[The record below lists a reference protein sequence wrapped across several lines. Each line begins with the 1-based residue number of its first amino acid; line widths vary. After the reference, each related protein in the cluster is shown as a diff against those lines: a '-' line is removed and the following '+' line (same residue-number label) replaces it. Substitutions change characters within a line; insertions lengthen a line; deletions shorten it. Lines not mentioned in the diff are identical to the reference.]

1 MVGRRS
7 IACPY
12 QIKSQKETSHARET
26 ASITTG
32 SARRINDL
40 DANPKYKC
48 IICDSR
54 FYHKRSLA
62 AHKLRH
68 TDTLP
73 KFIVPPTEAKWK
85 TNVQPVKTK
94 EQPTKNVWKVRLA
107 NIKRR
112 VLNTLKISTS
122 GTDVWPTSNGLIL
135 SSFSPLISAN
145 ISRQCFAP
153 FLSHFLYLHTHWRNG
168 IFLLN
173 WINYSIF
180 QKQRY
185 NKIRNLFTIF
195 TSLTKNSISDRCWWN
210 LVKP

>member
-12 QIKSQKETSHARET
+12 QIKSQNETSHARET
-26 ASITTG
+26 APITTC

-48 IICDSR
+48 IICDLR
-54 FYHKRSLA
+54 FYHKRSLS

-73 KFIVPPTEAKWK
+73 KFIVPPTEEKWK
-85 TNVQPVKTK
+85 ANVEPVK

-122 GTDVWPTSNGLIL
+122 GTDV
-135 SSFSPLISAN
+135 
-145 ISRQCFAP
+145 
-153 FLSHFLYLHTHWRNG
+153 
-168 IFLLN
+168 
-173 WINYSIF
+173 
-180 QKQRY
+180 
-185 NKIRNLFTIF
+185 
-195 TSLTKNSISDRCWWN
+195 
-210 LVKP
+210 

>member
-26 ASITTG
+26 APITTRP
-32 SARRINDL
+32 ARRINDL

-54 FYHKRSLA
+54 FYHKRSLE

-73 KFIVPPTEAKWK
+73 KFIVPPTKEKLKA
-85 TNVQPVKTK
+85 NVQSPKTK

-107 NIKRR
+107 DIKRR
-112 VLNTLKISTS
+112 LMNAFKNRTS
-122 GTDVWPTSNGLIL
+122 GTDV
-135 SSFSPLISAN
+135 
-145 ISRQCFAP
+145 
-153 FLSHFLYLHTHWRNG
+153 
-168 IFLLN
+168 
-173 WINYSIF
+173 
-180 QKQRY
+180 
-185 NKIRNLFTIF
+185 
-195 TSLTKNSISDRCWWN
+195 
-210 LVKP
+210 